1 MPKKTEKIAI
11 TIDAPTAKK
20 RKGVVPKSAFKEGN
34 PYAFKKGQSGNPSG
48 RPPAATD
55 RLLSKA
61 FRVQLGARCS
71 KDEVTSAL
79 GLPRGSTW
87 ANVLAASAIRRAVR
101 GSVADLQ
108 AILAATE
115 PASSRNGMNPMD
127 PDGDATGPMP
137 SLQIN
142 LDQARPLEAP
152 QPTTI
157 EGSTGG

>member
-48 RPPAATD
+48 RPSAATD

-61 FRVQLGARCS
+61 FRVQLGSRCCN
-71 KDEVTSAL
+71 DELTSAL
-79 GLPRGSTW
+79 DLPRGSTW

-115 PASSRNGMNPMD
+115 PASSRRGGLELMD
-127 PDGDATGPMP
+127 PDGEPMGAAPEIHVHLTAPNRELREAPTLDATT
-137 SLQIN
+137 
-142 LDQARPLEAP
+142 E
-152 QPTTI
+152 
-157 EGSTGG
+157 